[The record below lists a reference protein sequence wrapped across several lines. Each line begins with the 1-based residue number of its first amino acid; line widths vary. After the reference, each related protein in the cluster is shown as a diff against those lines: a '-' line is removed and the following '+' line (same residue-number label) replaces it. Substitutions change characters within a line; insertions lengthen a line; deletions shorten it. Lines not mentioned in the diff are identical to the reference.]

1 MYLVW
6 AVRQDTDKTESAG
19 APGDTMEV
27 DTPSEVDD
35 DEEMLVFESE
45 GRTRNGTGHA
55 HTGARCSGRA
65 TRSSTRGDE
74 RARYHSAT
82 DGLLRRLHRDPTSE
96 ERGREITS

>member
-74 RARYHSAT
+74 RAQHNSETRLAMDRFGADVEARRARSAKC
-82 DGLLRRLHRDPTSE
+82 R
-96 ERGREITS
+96 